1 MNLTRE
7 EIENIPAGRDI
18 DAWIAQEIIGL
29 ARIDLGSANCPYCG
43 SEMWQGKDRARCSQC
58 NEWRYSPYKEYSA
71 EISAAWEVVEK
82 LHLMVRPSIL
92 SGNWVAMKFERV
104 YLSGKWEGVGEAT
117 ADTAPLA
124 ICRAALLAIL
134 EK

>member
-7 EIENIPAGRDI
+7 EIENMPAGREM
-18 DAWIAQEIIGL
+18 DALVWMSLNDQHP
-29 ARIDLGSANCPYCG
+29 DLSMCRFVDGEYQPNSGYPFG
-43 SEMWQGKDRARCSQC
+43 HISPP
-58 NEWRYSPYKEYSA
+58 RYSTG
-71 EISAAWEVVEK
+71 ISAAWEVVEK

-124 ICRAALLAIL
+124 ICRAALLATL